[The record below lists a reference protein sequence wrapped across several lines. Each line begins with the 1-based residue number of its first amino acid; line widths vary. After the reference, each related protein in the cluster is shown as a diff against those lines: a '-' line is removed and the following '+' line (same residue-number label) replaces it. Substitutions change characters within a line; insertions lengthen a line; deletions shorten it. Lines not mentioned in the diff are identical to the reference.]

1 MKSVILSLLIFT
13 GLLSGCT
20 VYQIDSKDTTQ
31 NFYPPKKSIDEV
43 AYMEKVDKPYEEIG
57 IVTVTTERRQT
68 LEDVLPKL
76 KQEAAILGGDII
88 TDIQTDATGSWK
100 KAVSVWKKIKLQK
113 LLGNAYVRAN
123 YTARVLVL
131 K

>member
-1 MKSVILSLLIFT
+1 MKPAISSLLIII

-20 VYQIDSKDTTQ
+20 VYQIDSRDTTQ

-76 KQEAAILGGDII
+76 KQEAAILGGDVI
-88 TDIQTDATGSWK
+88 TDIQTDSTGAWKNAISIWK
-100 KAVSVWKKIKLQK
+100 KVKLQK
-113 LLGNAYVRAN
+113 LLSNAYVRAN